1 MIRQMWAAFHA
12 ERLWA
17 RQAILP
23 LLADTIACRESAYRW
38 TVRAHDLE
46 RPPAWLV
53 LPVVFQRG
61 LYRHLPFSRVFIW
74 KKKKKKKNTEI
85 YLRSTNSHLVESRW
99 FCRIVDSRGRDIN
112 DGRMYRDLFRISYS
126 YNLGMILIDVSCARY
141 GVRSPGILFIFHR
154 FVFPFLFFPPP
165 FFHLFLFFFFY
176 YSFSDERNL
185 RII

>member
-1 MIRQMWAAFHA
+1 MWAAFHA

-23 LLADTIACRESAYRW
+23 LLADTIACQESAYRW

-74 KKKKKKKNTEI
+74 KKKKIQKFICDQLTRILSNLDDFVASSILVVETLTTVVCIVTYFASRIPIILEW
-85 YLRSTNSHLVESRW
+85 YWSTCRVQDTVFVLPA
-99 FCRIVDSRGRDIN
+99 FCSFFTV
-112 DGRMYRDLFRISYS
+112 LF
-126 YNLGMILIDVSCARY
+126 
-141 GVRSPGILFIFHR
+141 SP
-154 FVFPFLFFPPP
+154 PPP
-165 FFHLFLFFFFY
+165 FFICF
-176 YSFSDERNL
+176 SFSFFIVRFPTNE
-185 RII
+185 ICE